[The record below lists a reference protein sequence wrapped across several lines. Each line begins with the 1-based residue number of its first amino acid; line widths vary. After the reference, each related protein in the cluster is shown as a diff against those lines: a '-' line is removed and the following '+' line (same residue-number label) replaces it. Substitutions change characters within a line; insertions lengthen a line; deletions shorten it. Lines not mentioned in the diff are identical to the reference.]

1 VKYYLRYLR
10 IVSFF
15 AGVVLQVV
23 VVDIILRQIGL
34 RRLARKTMRKRY
46 TRFAVRFRSLA
57 IRMGGVMIKVG
68 QFLSSRV
75 DVLPEY
81 IVNELSNLQDEV
93 PAEPFQN
100 IQTVIESEFHKPFDQ
115 IYQDFAQ
122 TPSAAASLGQVHM
135 AVLFSGET
143 VAVKVQRYN
152 IQKIVDTDLSALRTV
167 IGWLKHWK
175 EISKRA
181 DVIALF
187 KEFSL
192 VLLDELDYLKEAENA
207 RKFAEMFKDDAGVRV
222 PKVYAE
228 FTTRCV
234 LTLEDVRFIKI
245 TDYDQITNAGIDRKE
260 VASRLLET
268 YLRQIFIESFFHA
281 DPHPGNLFVEPPG
294 EDHGWRLVFVDF
306 GMVGRITPHV
316 RNAMREMVIAVVS
329 QDAERMVKSFV
340 EIGAIL
346 PGADLKRLEEVMRIL
361 FQQFWGK
368 TMDELRSMDHREMH
382 RVAYQFRDVMYE
394 NPFQIPENLIYL
406 GRCIAI
412 LSGMCTGLYP
422 GFNLFQELLPFG
434 EKLLAEETQNRGVQY
449 WIEQAVDIGR
459 KLIALPSR
467 FDRLLSDLESGKIE
481 VQTKPAKT
489 QIQQN
494 QQLISSIGTL
504 TGGILTAA
512 FVASGAYLL
521 VHGYPQLGYGIWGIA
536 VLGLGWMVFRK
547 KP

>member
-1 VKYYLRYLR
+1 MKYYLRYLR

>member
-1 VKYYLRYLR
+1 
-10 IVSFF
+10 
-15 AGVVLQVV
+15 
-23 VVDIILRQIGL
+23 
-34 RRLARKTMRKRY
+34 
-46 TRFAVRFRSLA
+46 
-57 IRMGGVMIKVG
+57 
-68 QFLSSRV
+68 
-75 DVLPEY
+75 
-81 IVNELSNLQDEV
+81 LSNLQDEV